1 LEFNALSNNNKKMKK
16 TIQIVA
22 ILCLLYAILMLFI
35 DGMYSLLSL
44 YKNANICSLIEDKL
58 IPYIISITSMVY
70 CAICIGKGRAV

>member
-1 LEFNALSNNNKKMKK
+1 
-16 TIQIVA
+16 
-22 ILCLLYAILMLFI
+22 
-35 DGMYSLLSL
+35 MYSLLSL

>member
-1 LEFNALSNNNKKMKK
+1 MKK

-44 YKNANICSLIEDKL
+44 NQNVNICSLIEDKL
-58 IPYIISITSMVY
+58 IPYIICITSMVY
-70 CAICIGKGRAV
+70 CVIRIGKRVANA